1 MIRVD
6 IMDIESSIDTL
17 HERTQKLRLDISTH
31 EAVCEERY
39 TQLLKTLEKMDLR
52 LDIMQREVK
61 DLREMAITGKI
72 SLKTLLWVGSATG
85 GAVALVLSILK
96 VIKV

>member
-1 MIRVD
+1 
-6 IMDIESSIDTL
+6 MDIESSIDTL

-39 TQLLKTLEKMDLR
+39 TQLLKTLEKMDNR
-52 LDIMQREVK
+52 LDCMQKEVK
-61 DLREMAITGKI
+61 DLREMALTGKI

-85 GAVALVLSILK
+85 GAAAFVLSILK
-96 VIKV
+96 VIKI

>member
-1 MIRVD
+1 
-6 IMDIESSIDTL
+6 MDIENNINVL
-17 HERTQKLRLDISTH
+17 HERTQKLKLDISTH

-39 TQLLKTLEKMDLR
+39 TQLLKTLEKMDKR
-52 LDIMQREVK
+52 LDCVQKEVK
-61 DLREMAITGKI
+61 DLREMALTGRI

-85 GAVALVLSILK
+85 GAVALVLSLLK

>member
-1 MIRVD
+1 
-6 IMDIESSIDTL
+6 MDIESSIDTL

>member
-1 MIRVD
+1 
-6 IMDIESSIDTL
+6 MDIESSIDTL

-52 LDIMQREVK
+52 LDLMQREVK